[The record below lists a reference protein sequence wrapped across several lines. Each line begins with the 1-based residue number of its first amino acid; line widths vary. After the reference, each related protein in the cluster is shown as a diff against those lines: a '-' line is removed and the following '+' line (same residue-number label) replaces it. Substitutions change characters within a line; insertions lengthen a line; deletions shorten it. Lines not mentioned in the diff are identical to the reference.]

1 MANGHVYGNPRIQL
15 DCKATG
21 LIGSENR
28 VAKLMHNAKPHTVSG
43 YHKIRYKA
51 GQPAIAA
58 PNQLYQV
65 FVASSPAEVWVSDI
79 TQTNTREG

>member
-1 MANGHVYGNPRIQL
+1 
-15 DCKATG
+15 
-21 LIGSENR
+21 
-28 VAKLMHNAKPHTVSG
+28 MHNAKPHAVSG
-43 YHKIRYKA
+43 YHKVRYKA

-79 TQTNTREG
+79 TQTNTHEGWLCLAAVNFLYSRSVVGWSM